1 MAELFMKIGKEYG
14 LFVVAV
20 VYIIWDSRQR
30 EARYIDVID
39 KLSNSFD
46 QIKSDVELI
55 KKKLWD

>member
-1 MAELFMKIGKEYG
+1 MDILMKIAEQYG

-30 EARYIDVID
+30 EARYIEVIE
-39 KLSNSFD
+39 KLSDSFD